1 MNTIVTGH
9 EADVEAINN
18 ESAAWE
24 KDIKAQLR
32 HIIATAQCELAG
44 LDLTH
49 DILGKPFD
57 LETNKVSHHALD
69 AIIACAER
77 VKNYKAK

>member
-18 ESAAWE
+18 ESAEWE

-49 DILGKPFD
+49 DILGNPFD
-57 LETNKVSHHALD
+57 PGTNKVNHHALD

-77 VKNYKAK
+77 IKTLQG

>member
-1 MNTIVTGH
+1 MSKLITGH
-9 EADVEAINN
+9 EVDIEAINN
-18 ESAAWE
+18 ESAEWE

-32 HIIATAQCELAG
+32 HIMATAQCELAG

-49 DILGKPFD
+49 DILGNPFYPG
-57 LETNKVSHHALD
+57 TNKVSHHALD

-77 VKNYKAK
+77 VRKLQS

>member
-1 MNTIVTGH
+1 MSKLITGH
-9 EADVEAINN
+9 EVDIEAINN
-18 ESAAWE
+18 ESAEWE

-32 HIIATAQCELAG
+32 HIMATAQCELAG

-49 DILGKPFD
+49 DILGNPFYPG
-57 LETNKVSHHALD
+57 TNKVSHHALD

-77 VKNYKAK
+77 IKTLQG